1 MKSDQKQL
9 KEYIPEE
16 AVKPISDWLHQ
27 NNVQLKISRSRKTKL
42 GDFRAGR
49 NGDFSRISVNNNLNR
64 YAFLITLVHEMA
76 HVEVWSKKNGF
87 RRIQP
92 HGNEWRTAFSQM
104 MEPFLN
110 ESIFPETLLP
120 TVKNYFLKPKA
131 SSVSDPHLMKALK
144 TFDAPNKNPQLN
156 DLVSGDRFLFR
167 NVAFEVVKK
176 LRTRFQCR
184 NLQNKRL
191 YLIHGL
197 AEVRP
202 LQDEII

>member
-1 MKSDQKQL
+1 MKSDQNLL
-9 KEYIPEE
+9 KDYIPEE
-16 AVKPISDWLHQ
+16 AVTPIADWLHQ
-27 NNVQLKISRSRKTKL
+27 HNVLLKISRARRTKL
-42 GDFRAGR
+42 GDFRASR
-49 NGDFSRISVNNNLNR
+49 NGDFPRISVNQNLNL

-76 HVEVWSKKNGF
+76 HAEVWRKKNGF

-92 HGNEWRTAFSQM
+92 HGKEWRTTFSQM

-120 TVKNYFLKPKA
+120 TVKKYFLKPKA

-144 TFDAPNKNPQLN
+144 EFDTPNKNPQLN
-156 DLVSGDRFLFR
+156 DLVSGDRFVFR
-167 NVAFEVVKK
+167 NVTFEVVKK

-197 AEVRP
+197 AEVEK
-202 LQDEII
+202 LAE